1 MELDMTERPSDLSA
15 SEAARRILDGALM
28 PTGFLEDVLARI
40 KETEPTVK
48 AYRTVYKEAA
58 AREASEREA
67 EVRNGT
73 IRGPLHG
80 VPVAIKDLF
89 AEAGKPNPAGCAA
102 YAEEV
107 ARADSAAVARLREAG
122 AVVLGRTAMDE
133 LAYGV
138 TGANPHY
145 GPVANPR
152 RPECVAGGSSAGS
165 AAAVAARS
173 APVALGTDTAGSVRI
188 PAALC
193 GVVGLKPT
201 RERCDRTGIL
211 PLSHTLDHVGVLA
224 SSVEDAALMLGVLG
238 RTDSCTGREDA
249 DRGELGARLREAL
262 SADPKGLK
270 VGVAKGF
277 ALEAADAVVRCFEK
291 AVQILAELGVVI
303 EEVEIPELGEAPRAI
318 APVIGYES
326 ALFHRDRLKNSPEGF
341 SPTVTG
347 YLNKGMELAAWKY
360 EAAVQ
365 KCDSLR
371 WGIGRAMESYD
382 ALISPTTAV
391 PAGPIESPPEKDLDL
406 LALTC
411 PFNATYQPAISVPM
425 GEADGLPVGLQIA
438 GRLYDEETVVCL
450 AQAFV
455 RASS

>member
-1 MELDMTERPSDLSA
+1 MSDRPSDLSA
-15 SEAARRILDGALM
+15 SEAARRILDGALT
-28 PTGFLEDVLARI
+28 PTELLEVTLARI
-40 KETEPTVK
+40 KETEPAVK
-48 AYRTVYKEAA
+48 AYRTVYEEEATREAA
-58 AREASEREA
+58 ELTA
-67 EVRNGT
+67 EVRDGT

-80 VPVAIKDLF
+80 VPVAVKDLF
-89 AEAGKPNPAGCAA
+89 AEKGRPNPAGCAA

-107 ARADSAAVARLREAG
+107 ARFDSAAVTRLREAG

-138 TGANPHY
+138 TGINPHY
-145 GPVANPR
+145 GPVANPCS
-152 RPECVAGGSSAGS
+152 PGHLAGGSSAGS

-188 PAALC
+188 PASLC

-224 SSVEDAALMLGVLG
+224 RTVEDAVRVLGVLG

-249 DRGELGARLREAL
+249 DKGELGSRLVEAL
-262 SADPKGLK
+262 SRDPKGLK

-277 ALEAADAVVRCFEK
+277 ALEAADAVAGRFGE
-291 AVQILAELGVVI
+291 AVKILAGLGVVL

-326 ALFHRDRLKNSPEGF
+326 ALFHRDRLSGSPEGF
-341 SPTVTG
+341 SPMVTG
-347 YLNKGMELAAWKY
+347 YITKGMELAAWKY

-365 KCDSLR
+365 KCDGLR
-371 WGIGRAMESYD
+371 FGIGRVMESYD
-382 ALISPTTAV
+382 ALISPTTAL
-391 PAGPIESPPEKDLDL
+391 PAGPIESPPEKDLEL
-406 LALTC
+406 LAFTC
-411 PFNATYQPAISVPM
+411 PFNITYQPVISVPM
-425 GEADGLPVGLQIA
+425 GEVDGLPVGLQIA

-455 RASS
+455 RATGG